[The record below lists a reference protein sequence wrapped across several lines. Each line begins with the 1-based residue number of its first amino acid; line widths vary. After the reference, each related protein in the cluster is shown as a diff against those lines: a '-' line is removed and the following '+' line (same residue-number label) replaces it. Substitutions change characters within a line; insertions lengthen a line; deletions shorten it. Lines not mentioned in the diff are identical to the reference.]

1 MADRIFDNS
10 YDKQIHDTLELVY
23 DALKYKGYDPYGQLT
38 GYIQSQDNTYIT
50 TYNNARTLISKLD
63 PEDIIMYL
71 LKSEFKK

>member
-10 YDKQIHDTLELVY
+10 NDKQIHDTLELVY
-23 DALKYKGYDPYGQLT
+23 DALKYKGYDPYAQLT

-71 LKSEFKK
+71 LKSELKK